1 MMKVSTKS
9 TYAIRAL
16 MHLARYSADKPTTMA
31 SIADKQNIPLPY
43 LAQIFSKLRRA
54 GLVEAVHGPQGGYKL
69 SKNPDDITLAHIISA
84 LEGPMEPVLCSIP
97 ENKSAQCREI
107 EGCISRMICNEIET
121 ELTRVLSRNTL
132 GALCGQVDATHKAP
146 AAKKNTIKI
155 KASA

>member
-16 MHLARYSADKPTTMA
+16 MHLARHSETKPITLA
-31 SIADKQNIPLPY
+31 SIAQTQDIPFPY

-69 SKNPDDITLAHIISA
+69 TRSPYDITLAHIISS
-84 LEGPMEPVLCSIP
+84 LEGPIEPVLCSMP
-97 ENKSAQCREI
+97 ENRSDQCREV
-107 EGCISRMICNEIET
+107 EGCVSRMVCNEIET

-132 GALCGQVDATHKAP
+132 GILCGQADSSHKVSK
-146 AAKKNTIKI
+146 AKKTVFKI